1 MNSADLFR
9 TEFQESIDVAF
20 IETRLA
26 TSRGRVL
33 APLEPFGLRTP
44 IQEAAEGVVLKLDPY
59 AEWLPSDTLLYF
71 YWDSFGPISFDATI
85 ALVDLGVT
93 GTLAY
98 YITEYAPPYAFALIQ
113 PGGDTD
119 IWPAFVVN
127 LFRDNGESYGIE
139 LFGGGA
145 KHVEHGGA
153 VGGGG
158 DHDPE
163 FLQPHHAHREFAEG
177 GFQRAVVVERGEVP
191 VALRVEEFPRG
202 FASHADAADVTAVK
216 NRGTGSRGVD
226 FGLGI
231 GKMRNDFSI
240 ARGGECG
247 AGGDVKFVDRRL
259 VHGDS

>member
-139 LFGGGA
+139 LFGGLPCKTFNGRPDL
-145 KHVEHGGA
+145 VS
-153 VGGGG
+153 
-158 DHDPE
+158 
-163 FLQPHHAHREFAEG
+163 
-177 GFQRAVVVERGEVP
+177 P
-191 VALRVEEFPRG
+191 VALREAFWQWIVGRE
-202 FASHADAADVTAVK
+202 AVGRPQWGDLRDQMIESLEQP
-216 NRGTGSRGVD
+216 NPLQRSSDLLQRVAR
-226 FGLGI
+226 LGI
-231 GKMRNDFSI
+231 DGFLAATEPEHVDLP
-240 ARGGECG
+240 E
-247 AGGDVKFVDRRL
+247 DDRRRIL
-259 VHGDS
+259 ENYFTLTNRW

>member
-59 AEWLPSDTLLYF
+59 AEWLPSHTLLYF
-71 YWDSFGPISFDATI
+71 YWDSFGPVSFDATI

-139 LFGGGA
+139 LFGGLPCETFNGRPDL
-145 KHVEHGGA
+145 VS
-153 VGGGG
+153 
-158 DHDPE
+158 
-163 FLQPHHAHREFAEG
+163 
-177 GFQRAVVVERGEVP
+177 P
-191 VALRVEEFPRG
+191 VALREAFWQWIVGRE
-202 FASHADAADVTAVK
+202 AVGRPQWGDLRDQMIESLEQP
-216 NRGTGSRGVD
+216 NPLQRSSDLLQRVAR
-226 FGLGI
+226 LGI
-231 GKMRNDFSI
+231 DGFLAATEPEHVDLP
-240 ARGGECG
+240 E
-247 AGGDVKFVDRRL
+247 DDRRRIL
-259 VHGDS
+259 ENYFTLTNRW

>member
-139 LFGGGA
+139 LFGGLPCKTFNGRPDL
-145 KHVEHGGA
+145 VS
-153 VGGGG
+153 
-158 DHDPE
+158 
-163 FLQPHHAHREFAEG
+163 
-177 GFQRAVVVERGEVP
+177 P
-191 VALRVEEFPRG
+191 VALREAFWQWIVGRE
-202 FASHADAADVTAVK
+202 AVGRPQWGDLRDQMIESLEQP
-216 NRGTGSRGVD
+216 NPLQRSSDLLQRVAR
-226 FGLGI
+226 LGI
-231 GKMRNDFSI
+231 DGFLAATEPEHVDLP
-240 ARGGECG
+240 E
-247 AGGDVKFVDRRL
+247 DDRRRIL
-259 VHGDS
+259 ENYFTLTNQW

>member
-139 LFGGGA
+139 LFGGLPCETFNGRPDL
-145 KHVEHGGA
+145 VS
-153 VGGGG
+153 
-158 DHDPE
+158 
-163 FLQPHHAHREFAEG
+163 
-177 GFQRAVVVERGEVP
+177 P
-191 VALRVEEFPRG
+191 VALREAFWQWIVGRE
-202 FASHADAADVTAVK
+202 AVGRPQWGDLRDQMIESLEQP
-216 NRGTGSRGVD
+216 NPLQRSSDLLQRVAR
-226 FGLGI
+226 LGI
-231 GKMRNDFSI
+231 DGFLAATEPEHVDLP
-240 ARGGECG
+240 E
-247 AGGDVKFVDRRL
+247 DDRRRIL
-259 VHGDS
+259 ENYFTLTNRW

>member
-59 AEWLPSDTLLYF
+59 AEWLPSHTLLYF
-71 YWDSFGPISFDATI
+71 YWDSFGPMLFDATI

-139 LFGGGA
+139 LFGGLPCETFNGRPDL
-145 KHVEHGGA
+145 VS
-153 VGGGG
+153 
-158 DHDPE
+158 
-163 FLQPHHAHREFAEG
+163 
-177 GFQRAVVVERGEVP
+177 P
-191 VALRVEEFPRG
+191 VALREAFWQWIVGRE
-202 FASHADAADVTAVK
+202 AVGRPQWGDLRDQMIESLEQP
-216 NRGTGSRGVD
+216 NPLQRSSDLLQRVAR
-226 FGLGI
+226 LGI
-231 GKMRNDFSI
+231 DGFLAATEPEHVDLP
-240 ARGGECG
+240 E
-247 AGGDVKFVDRRL
+247 DDRRRIL
-259 VHGDS
+259 ENYFTLTNRW

>member
-139 LFGGGA
+139 LFGGLPCETFNGRPDL
-145 KHVEHGGA
+145 VS
-153 VGGGG
+153 
-158 DHDPE
+158 
-163 FLQPHHAHREFAEG
+163 
-177 GFQRAVVVERGEVP
+177 P
-191 VALRVEEFPRG
+191 VALREAFWQWIVGRE
-202 FASHADAADVTAVK
+202 AVGRPQWGDLRDQMIESLEQP
-216 NRGTGSRGVD
+216 NPLQRSSDLLQRVAR
-226 FGLGI
+226 LGI
-231 GKMRNDFSI
+231 DGFLAATEPEHVDLP
-240 ARGGECG
+240 E
-247 AGGDVKFVDRRL
+247 DDRRRIL
-259 VHGDS
+259 ENYFTLTNQW

>member
-44 IQEAAEGVVLKLDPY
+44 IQEAAEGVVLNLDPY
-59 AEWLPSDTLLYF
+59 AEWLPSHTLLYF
-71 YWDSFGPISFDATI
+71 YWDSFGPMSFGATI
-85 ALVDLGVT
+85 ELVDLGVT

-119 IWPAFVVN
+119 IWPAFVVD

-139 LFGGGA
+139 LFGGLPCETTNSRPDL
-145 KHVEHGGA
+145 V
-153 VGGGG
+153 
-158 DHDPE
+158 P
-163 FLQPHHAHREFAEG
+163 
-177 GFQRAVVVERGEVP
+177 P
-191 VALRVEEFPRG
+191 VALREAFWQWIEGRE
-202 FASHADAADVTAVK
+202 AVGRPQWGDLRDQMIESLEQP
-216 NRGTGSRGVD
+216 NPLQRSSDLLQRVAR
-226 FGLGI
+226 LGI
-231 GKMRNDFSI
+231 DGFLAATEPEHVDLP
-240 ARGGECG
+240 E
-247 AGGDVKFVDRRL
+247 DDRRRIL
-259 VHGDS
+259 ENYFTLTNL

>member
-59 AEWLPSDTLLYF
+59 AEWLPSHTLLYF
-71 YWDSFGPISFDATI
+71 YWDSFGPMSFDATI

-139 LFGGGA
+139 LFGGLPCETFNGRPDL
-145 KHVEHGGA
+145 VS
-153 VGGGG
+153 
-158 DHDPE
+158 
-163 FLQPHHAHREFAEG
+163 
-177 GFQRAVVVERGEVP
+177 P
-191 VALRVEEFPRG
+191 VALREAFWQWIVGRE
-202 FASHADAADVTAVK
+202 AVGRPQWGDLRDQMIESLEQP
-216 NRGTGSRGVD
+216 NPLQRSSDLLQRVAR
-226 FGLGI
+226 LGI
-231 GKMRNDFSI
+231 DGFLAATEPEHVDLP
-240 ARGGECG
+240 E
-247 AGGDVKFVDRRL
+247 DDRRRIL
-259 VHGDS
+259 ENYFTLTNRW

>member
-71 YWDSFGPISFDATI
+71 YGDSFGPISFDATI

-98 YITEYAPPYAFALIQ
+98 YITEYAPPCAFALIQ

-139 LFGGGA
+139 LFGGLPCETFNGRPDL
-145 KHVEHGGA
+145 VS
-153 VGGGG
+153 
-158 DHDPE
+158 
-163 FLQPHHAHREFAEG
+163 
-177 GFQRAVVVERGEVP
+177 P
-191 VALRVEEFPRG
+191 VALREAFWQWIVGRE
-202 FASHADAADVTAVK
+202 AVGRPQWGDLRDQMIESLEQP
-216 NRGTGSRGVD
+216 NPLQRSSDLLQRVAR
-226 FGLGI
+226 LGI
-231 GKMRNDFSI
+231 DGFLAATEPEHVDLP
-240 ARGGECG
+240 E
-247 AGGDVKFVDRRL
+247 DDRRRIL
-259 VHGDS
+259 ENYFTLTNRW

>member
-59 AEWLPSDTLLYF
+59 AEWLPSHTLLYF
-71 YWDSFGPISFDATI
+71 YWDSFGPMSFDATI

-139 LFGGGA
+139 LFGGLPCQTFNSRPDL
-145 KHVEHGGA
+145 VS
-153 VGGGG
+153 
-158 DHDPE
+158 
-163 FLQPHHAHREFAEG
+163 
-177 GFQRAVVVERGEVP
+177 P
-191 VALRVEEFPRG
+191 VALREAFWQWIEGREAVGQPQWEDLRDQMIESLEQPNPLQRSSDLLQRVARLGIDGFLAATEPEHVDLPEDDRRRILENYFTLTNQWPRG
-202 FASHADAADVTAVK
+202 
-216 NRGTGSRGVD
+216 G
-226 FGLGI
+226 
-231 GKMRNDFSI
+231 
-240 ARGGECG
+240 
-247 AGGDVKFVDRRL
+247 
-259 VHGDS
+259 

>member
-59 AEWLPSDTLLYF
+59 AEWLPSHTLLYF
-71 YWDSFGPISFDATI
+71 YWDSFGPVSFDATI

-139 LFGGGA
+139 LFGGLPCETFNGRPDL
-145 KHVEHGGA
+145 VS
-153 VGGGG
+153 
-158 DHDPE
+158 
-163 FLQPHHAHREFAEG
+163 
-177 GFQRAVVVERGEVP
+177 P
-191 VALRVEEFPRG
+191 VALREAFWQWIVGRE
-202 FASHADAADVTAVK
+202 AVGRPQWGDLRDQMIESLEQP
-216 NRGTGSRGVD
+216 NPLQRSSDLLQRVAR
-226 FGLGI
+226 LGI
-231 GKMRNDFSI
+231 DGFLAATEPEHVDLP
-240 ARGGECG
+240 E
-247 AGGDVKFVDRRL
+247 DDRRRIL
-259 VHGDS
+259 ENYFTLTNQW